1 MDEYA
6 GGHQEEEE
14 AGGHRYE
21 EGARLPVEWHHR
33 RCLLVPLLQL
43 LVGQVLQW
51 YRLIEVI
58 IFRRL
63 SALQREGSLLM
74 QVLSLWGG
82 GGIGIGIGMG
92 LGLGITYLLPVG
104 LGLGEHHR
112 IDVQIIDG
120 ATNGVDVQLT
130 GSQRDRLALAAG
142 AGSTHATYRV
152 PPVLRF
158 AWRVARGKR

>member
-21 EGARLPVEWHHR
+21 ECARLPVEWHHR

-63 SALQREGSLLM
+63 SALQRECFLLM
-74 QVLSLWGG
+74 QVLSLRGEK
-82 GGIGIGIGMG
+82 GIGMG
-92 LGLGITYLLPVG
+92 IGMGLGITYLLPVG

-120 ATNGVDVQLT
+120 TTNGVDVQLT

-158 AWRVARGKR
+158 AWRVAHGKR